1 MRRASVWS
9 IAAVAVHLVGWSAP
23 VVRDY
28 AGWQA
33 FRVALGPL
41 WPLAGVAL
49 PTLGLMALGVA
60 SAATNL
66 LFAGAVLVLATRL
79 RHRVRMRAL
88 AGALMVATAVDLLW
102 PFSAGEHWTELEV
115 GYYAWLASFPLLALA
130 ALAAARGR
138 PAS

>member
-9 IAAVAVHLVGWSAP
+9 IAAVAAHLVGWLAP

-41 WPLAGVAL
+41 WPFAGAAL

-66 LFAGAVLVLATRL
+66 LFAGGVLVLATRL
-79 RHRVRMRAL
+79 RHRVRMRTL
-88 AGALMVATAVDLLW
+88 AGALVVATAVNLLW
-102 PFSAGEHWTELEV
+102 PFSAGQHWTELEV

-130 ALAAARGR
+130 ALAAA
-138 PAS
+138 PARRTS